1 MMTRLPRGWDRVAL
15 ADICV
20 MTPRRNPRT
29 GGHGRFRYVD
39 IDAVDNQRLEI
50 TAPKTLSRLS
60 APSRARHE
68 IKDGDVLFS
77 LVRPYL
83 KNIARVTPDLDGEI
97 ASSAF
102 HVLRPSPAVLTD
114 YLFYAVQR
122 EAFVRSVVTYG
133 ESPPAARDD
142 EFAQLTI
149 PLAPLDQQAHIV
161 SAIEQQ
167 LTRIDVAQRALA
179 NSRVRIGRLRASILA
194 DAWRRSREGSEEKTL
209 AELSRA
215 SDYGTSQK
223 STYEADGPPILR
235 IPNVARGRLLLA
247 DMKFATRQHELNPRR
262 ALKPGDFLIVRTN
275 GSRNLIG
282 RGAVVETAFDTP
294 HFHASYLIR
303 FHLLGDVDL
312 WRWVSLL
319 WSAPAIRTTLEAMAA
334 TSAGQYNLN
343 LRSLGGVR
351 LPVPQRGSL
360 GSAVST
366 LEERLTVVDEME
378 QEVERSALRGAA
390 LRRSILDEAFVS
402 GIQ

>member
-1 MMTRLPRGWDRVAL
+1 MLRRPQDCHPAPL

-20 MTPRRNPRT
+20 KTPRRDPRAAGNGT
-29 GGHGRFRYVD
+29 FRYVD
-39 IDAVDNQRLEI
+39 IEAVDNQRLQI
-50 TAPKTLSRLS
+50 TAPKTLNRLA

-68 IKDGDVLFS
+68 IRAGDVLFS

-83 KNIARVTPDLDGEI
+83 KNIARVPPDLDGEI

-122 EAFVRSVVTYG
+122 EAFIRSVVTYG

-142 EFAQLTI
+142 EFEQLTI
-149 PLAPLDQQAHIV
+149 PLVPLDRQAQV
-161 SAIEQQ
+161 VAAIEQQ

-179 NSRVRIGRLRASILA
+179 DSRRRIERLRASILA
-194 DAWRRSREGSEEKTL
+194 GAWRRARAESGEETL
-209 AELSRA
+209 ADLSQA

-223 STYEADGPPILR
+223 STYEAEGPPILR
-235 IPNVARGRLLLA
+235 IPNVAKGRLILA
-247 DMKFATRQHELNPRR
+247 DMKFATRGHELIHSK
-262 ALKPGDFLIVRTN
+262 ALNPGDFLIVRTN

-282 RGAVVETAFDTP
+282 RGAVVETAFETP

-303 FHLLGDVDL
+303 FRLLGDADL

-319 WSAPAIRTTLEAMAA
+319 WSAPQIRSTLEAMAA

-343 LRSLGGVR
+343 LRILGGVR
-351 LPVPQRGSL
+351 LPVPERGTL
-360 GSAVST
+360 ASAVSA

-378 QEVERSALRGAA
+378 QEVERSAQRGAA
-390 LRRSILDEAFVS
+390 LGRSILDEAFAC
-402 GIQ
+402 GPQ